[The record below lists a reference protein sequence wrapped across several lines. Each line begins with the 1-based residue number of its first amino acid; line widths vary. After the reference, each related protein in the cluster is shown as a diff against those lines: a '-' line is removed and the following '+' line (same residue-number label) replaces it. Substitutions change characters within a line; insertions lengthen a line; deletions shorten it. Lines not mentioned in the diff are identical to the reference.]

1 MVAVRREVLEEIMND
16 PEYAEKL
23 KKCKNINELVALL
36 YEWCRN
42 KGKKIVVIDVD
53 GGDRKDEHDKRRN
66 EVLS

>member
-16 PEYAEKL
+16 PKYAEKL

-42 KGKKIVVIDVD
+42 KGKKIVVVNTEGSDN
-53 GGDRKDEHDKRRN
+53 K
-66 EVLS
+66 

>member
-36 YEWCRN
+36 CEWSR
-42 KGKKIVVIDVD
+42 KRGKKIVVVNTEGSDS
-53 GGDRKDEHDKRRN
+53 R
-66 EVLS
+66 